1 MRNGNI
7 ETTSACLRKRNQ
19 NFLLPYGFLQ
29 VSTKLRTWHVPKESR
44 LQLSVPVPW
53 SPTRQ
58 YYCEQCPPLL
68 WNTHSKIIVFLWS
81 TTVCQT
87 ITTILVTFVETL
99 VTLLPLQF
107 SFTLPIGKTVRDRA
121 LETYTEA
128 TSTHGKKESESVE
141 NWNRRNDMKN
151 PASTLSV
158 VHMLVSALRDSGPSG
173 CEGDL
178 SNMSWVFCR
187 EFSFTFPWILGLL
200 IQTNQTLFKYKNL
213 FKPYPANIPK
223 STSAAL
229 LSSSVVWAAWN

>member
-1 MRNGNI
+1 MGFCKFQQSYARDTCQKKVVFSSRSQSRGHQHVNI
-7 ETTSACLRKRNQ
+7 TAN
-19 NFLLPYGFLQ
+19 N
-29 VSTKLRTWHVPKESR
+29 VR
-44 LQLSVPVPW
+44 LCS
-53 SPTRQ
+53 
-58 YYCEQCPPLL
+58 E
-68 WNTHSKIIVFLWS
+68 THSKIIVFLCS

-158 VHMLVSALRDSGPSG
+158 DHMLVSALRDSGPSG